1 MCDAES
7 GSYFVTFSYMTLE
20 SPLRTSILKL
30 SAKIRF
36 KKNFNF
42 TENQKSFGK
51 HAC

>member
-20 SPLRTSILKL
+20 ESPLGTSILKL
-30 SAKIRF
+30 SAKIRLK

-42 TENQKSFGK
+42 TENQK
-51 HAC
+51 